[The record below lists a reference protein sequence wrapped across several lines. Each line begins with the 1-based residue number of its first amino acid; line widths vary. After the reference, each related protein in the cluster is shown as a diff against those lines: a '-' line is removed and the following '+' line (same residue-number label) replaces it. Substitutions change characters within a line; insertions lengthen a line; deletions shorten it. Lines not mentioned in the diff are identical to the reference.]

1 MSQLSQ
7 ELMKW
12 LGGVRNAEGWINVNS
27 KRSNYNMD
35 GNIDILR
42 PMHDLKGIPT
52 NGVAAIYS
60 R

>member
-1 MSQLSQ
+1 
-7 ELMKW
+7 MKW